1 MENIYPQGQVYRS
14 SDQIAKLQ
22 QAFLNKVYSWMV
34 AGLAI
39 TAGVAYYLFDTEL
52 YIEFAPYMFIIAI
65 ANLGLVFALAGAINK
80 MSSNVAAGLFL
91 LYSAL
96 TGVTFSLLAAVY
108 SGESIANVFFITA
121 GSFAALSFYGYT
133 TKKDLSGMGRFM
145 FMGLVGII
153 LAMIVNFFMASSILN
168 MMISI
173 IGVIVFAGLT
183 AYDTQKLKDMYE
195 VSLQGDEI
203 ATKSAILGA
212 LTLYLDFINLFI
224 MLLRLLGNRD

>member
-1 MENIYPQGQVYRS
+1 
-14 SDQIAKLQ
+14 
-22 QAFLNKVYSWMV
+22 
-34 AGLAI
+34 
-39 TAGVAYYLFDTEL
+39 
-52 YIEFAPYMFIIAI
+52 
-65 ANLGLVFALAGAINK
+65 
-80 MSSNVAAGLFL
+80 L

-121 GSFAALSFYGYT
+121 GSFGALSFYGYT
-133 TKKDLSGMGRFM
+133 TKKDLTGMGRFM

-153 LAMIVNFFMASSILN
+153 LAMVINYFMASSILN
-168 MMISI
+168 TMISI

-212 LTLYLDFINLFI
+212 LALYLDFINLFI